1 MKDIAALENISFA
14 PVTFHLKNARKALDV
29 GTLPHATA
37 LATKLKLI

>member
-1 MKDIAALENISFA
+1 
-14 PVTFHLKNARKALDV
+14 VTFHLNNARKALDV